1 MGYLRADGSFNPRRD
16 PLDATEAQL
25 RIHHEPLTEG
35 PSHGGHPG
43 WCRGTPP
50 SSNEL
55 ITIHQSP
62 YQTQLGPAKT
72 PPGQARSSTPQIG
85 NRAHRFSGS
94 LLCPHSKRNPS
105 PGSRPDGTFTRREAQ
120 PRQPLTGP
128 HGPQWHLKRREA
140 GWMTQGSRTAAG
152 LYGYKATIDPGYL
165 IHPQLSIVR
174 CELITLRTRWA
185 TTSC

>member
-105 PGSRPDGTFTRREAQ
+105 PGSRPDGTFSGGKRHSGNPSPGHEHR
-120 PRQPLTGP
+120 
-128 HGPQWHLKRREA
+128 WHLLEGGKPREDT
-140 GWMTQGSRTAAG
+140 GLQDSSGPLWLQGDYRPGLLDSPPTVHRT
-152 LYGYKATIDPGYL
+152 
-165 IHPQLSIVR
+165 V
-174 CELITLRTRWA
+174 
-185 TTSC
+185 